1 MLGIHR
7 QLPHL
12 HLLIPL
18 WYPQTTTNHLDF
30 ILEDCADS
38 EGEVPN
44 TIASVLEMA
53 TLNSFVVSHQM
64 EMGVHDIMQ
73 QILKQLVDV
82 VKPMVINEI

>member
-1 MLGIHR
+1 
-7 QLPHL
+7 
-12 HLLIPL
+12 
-18 WYPQTTTNHLDF
+18 
-30 ILEDCADS
+30 
-38 EGEVPN
+38 
-44 TIASVLEMA
+44 MA